1 PLGSRQHHSFHSP
14 LDGKGRQ
21 LTDEDWFEFSSDHV
35 IKHIHQRKIVIEPG
49 LMEFSGIRA
58 VLYNQDLQ
66 PIDTFNINTKDGTIE
81 LDISDFKDGKYFI
94 KVEQLNDNL
103 TTIPS
108 DYFISLLAVD
118 LPKDLP
124 PVIEYKGELEV
135 LD

>member
-1 PLGSRQHHSFHSP
+1 
-14 LDGKGRQ
+14 
-21 LTDEDWFEFSSDHV
+21 
-35 IKHIHQRKIVIEPG
+35 
-49 LMEFSGIRA
+49 MEFSGIRA

-66 PIDTFNINTKDGTIE
+66 PIDTFNINTKDETIE

-94 KVEQLNDNL
+94 KVEQLNDNR